1 MMKNDL
7 VLPSSGDISRFLR
20 NKGWKKEE
28 FPNDN
33 LLFFTSNIQDDNG
46 KAISL
51 LIPNGSDFSDGEK
64 RIISAVELLAAIDN
78 IPFEKMVYAIKNQGS
93 DIFEQRIFGPA
104 NLNSIPLEFM
114 PDIMKCLRDLVFY
127 SACLED
133 DPSPY
138 FERKRKVGRE
148 YTAKCRFAHTF
159 PGSFGLRIEMP
170 LPPNSQEILPFSD
183 DEKEV
188 VSSEPMERRIMKR
201 IYNGLLLSIQGVNE
215 GNVSLITD
223 NYQNGFNANLCE
235 TMESLTE
242 LFPEYNFGYRINWSS
257 EYKIPTKYIRKE
269 EISIQAGQYSQFF
282 ESAAKTLRAKGESQQ
297 TTISGKIVSLHAIPE
312 DDDDDEEQAPVF
324 SGQYIV
330 IEWSREDNKKTRI
343 KASLSFEDYKKA
355 CDAHKEG
362 RTIHLSGIPE
372 KDGKSFV
379 LRNASNF
386 IIEC

>member
-1 MMKNDL
+1 MKNDL

-33 LLFFTSNIQDDNG
+33 LLYFTSNVQDDNG

-51 LIPNGSDFSDGEK
+51 LIPNGSGYSDGEK
-64 RIISAVELLAAIDN
+64 RIISAIDLLAAIDN
-78 IPFEKMVYAIKNQGS
+78 IPFEKMLYAIKNQGS

-114 PDIMKCLRDLVFY
+114 PDIMKYLRDLIYY

-138 FERKRKVGRE
+138 FERKRKVGKE

-170 LPPNSQEILPFSD
+170 LPPNSQENLPFSD

-188 VSSEPMERRIMKR
+188 VPSEPMERRIMKR
-201 IYNGLLLSIQGVNE
+201 IYSGLRLSIQGVNE
-215 GNVSLITD
+215 GDVNLITN
-223 NYQNGFNANLCE
+223 NYESGFNANLCE
-235 TMESLTE
+235 TMGALTM
-242 LFPEYNFGYRINWSS
+242 LLPEYNFGYFMNWSS
-257 EYKIPTKYIRKE
+257 EYKIQTEYICKNE
-269 EISIQAGQYSQFF
+269 FSIQAGQYRQFF
-282 ESAAKTLRAKGESQQ
+282 ESAAKTLRATGESQQ
-297 TTISGKIVSLHAIPE
+297 TTISGRIVSLHATPE
-312 DDDDDEEQAPVF
+312 DDDDDDEQTPAF
-324 SGQYIV
+324 SDQYIE
-330 IEWSREDNKKTRI
+330 IEWIRDNNKKIRI
-343 KASLSFEDYKKA
+343 RAHLSLEEYRIA

-362 RTIHLSGIPE
+362 KIIHLSGIPE
-372 KDGKSFV
+372 KDGKYFY
-379 LRNASNF
+379 LRNPHNLE
-386 IIEC
+386 I